1 MIKVDPG
8 VQVESLAL
16 QEVKLHPSMGGP
28 NTAMLQV
35 TYYIEI
41 NGNVCGPC
49 VTQVDTSNLPEQDEG
64 VAKFLQYVEKTVVAT
79 LGGRARK
86 EDPVTQESVPEGII
100 KKGF

>member
-1 MIKVDPG
+1 MLKVEPG

-35 TYYIEI
+35 TYYMEI
-41 NGNVCGPC
+41 NGTVCGPC
-49 VTQVDTSNLPEQDEG
+49 TTQIDTSKLPEQDEG
-64 VAKFLQYVEKTVVAT
+64 VTKFLQYVEKTVASS
-79 LGGRARK
+79 LGGAAQAD
-86 EDPVTQESVPEGII
+86 DPMPEAAIPEGII